1 MAKTLTEPAREIS
14 IYDECDILIVGGG
27 PAGVTAAVAAAK
39 NKGGKIILMER
50 YATLGGMATGGQVL
64 AIPFLSDGPDLLV
77 SGIMDEWIG
86 RLRKKPDAV
95 FGPEK
100 SEIGATDAE
109 VLQKY
114 RYYGL
119 FGMKRIRYGVN
130 VDPEMLKIVLNEMV
144 RDYGVTVLAGCWG
157 ASAVTEDGAVKGVIF
172 ESKEGR
178 KAVLAKRVIDCTGDG
193 DIFASAGA
201 SFEYAQYSTLRTS
214 NTALVFRI
222 GGVDYDTYAASL
234 RQVAR
239 NPHAGGG
246 LLSALEAEVGF
257 SMLPFP
263 AHRPDVMWI
272 NNWVKKSC
280 MTVEG
285 LTDTAF
291 TVTKSVGAIIEYLRA
306 NFPGMENA
314 YLYDIASQV
323 GTRGSRRLRGTY
335 QLTSD
340 NIARRS
346 DRDDIVAITP
356 TLGGME
362 EYPRIEF
369 PYGVLVPEKTD
380 GLLAAGRCFSSE
392 EKANEASS
400 WIPHCVALGEAAGTA
415 AALSLQ
421 SGVQPRSVD
430 VSKLRKTLRSQGSLS
445 LRLIITLRRKDYA
458 HERETARSA

>member
-1 MAKTLTEPAREIS
+1 MAKTLFEPARELQV
-14 IYDECDILIVGGG
+14 YDECDILIVGAG

-39 NKGGKIILMER
+39 NNGGRIILMER

-64 AIPFLSDGPDLLV
+64 AIPFLSDGPELLV

-95 FGPEK
+95 FGPEL
-100 SEIGATDAE
+100 SELGSTDE
-109 VLQKY
+109 DVLQKY
-114 RYYGL
+114 RYHGL
-119 FGMKRIRYGVN
+119 FGVKRIRYGVN

-144 RDYGVTVLAGCWG
+144 RDYGVKVLCHCWG
-157 ASAVTEDGAVKGVIF
+157 AAAITEDGAVKGVIF

-178 KAVLAKRVIDCTGDG
+178 KAILAGRVIDCTGDG

-201 SFEYAQYSTLRTS
+201 EFELAQYSTLRTS

-222 GGVDYDTYAASL
+222 GGVDYDTYASSL
-234 RQVAR
+234 RQIAK

-246 LLSALEAEVGF
+246 AFKELEAEVGF
-257 SMLPFP
+257 SLLPFP
-263 AHRPDVMWI
+263 AHKSDVMWV
-272 NNWVKKSC
+272 NNWIRKSC

-285 LTDTAF
+285 LTETAF
-291 TVTKSVGAIIEYLRA
+291 TVTESVGTIIDYLRTH
-306 NFPGMENA
+306 FPGMENA
-314 YLYDIASQV
+314 YLYDIASQI
-323 GTRGSRRLRGTY
+323 GTRGSRRLKGIDC
-335 QLTSD
+335 LTMDS
-340 NIARRS
+340 IARRTH
-346 DRDDIVAITP
+346 RDDLIAVTP

-369 PYGVLVPEKTD
+369 PYGVLVPEKLD

-415 AALSLQ
+415 AALSLAD
-421 SGVQPRSVD
+421 GVQPRAVN
-430 VSKLRKTLRSQGSLS
+430 VTRLQKTLRSQGVYLY
-445 LRLIITLRRKDYA
+445 D
-458 HERETARSA
+458 